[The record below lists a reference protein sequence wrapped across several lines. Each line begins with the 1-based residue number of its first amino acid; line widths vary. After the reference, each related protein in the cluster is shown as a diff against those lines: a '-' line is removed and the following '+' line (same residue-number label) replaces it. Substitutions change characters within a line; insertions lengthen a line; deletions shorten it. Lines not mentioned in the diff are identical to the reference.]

1 MQPKET
7 IEQLRQQLNELNY
20 RYYVL
25 NDPLMSDFEYDK
37 LMRELQELETAHP
50 QYDDPNSPTH
60 RVGSDRANLFES
72 VTHRFPMLSLANT
85 YSEEEVV
92 DFDARVRKEVG
103 EAEYVCELKYD
114 GTRRHARRRSHGGRC
129 DGKRPYDP
137 QYSPA
142 TPWQRI
148 SRPVRDTG

>member
-50 QYDDPNSPTH
+50 PT
-60 RVGSDRANLFES
+60 GSGATGPTCSRA
-72 VTHRFPMLSLANT
+72 
-85 YSEEEVV
+85 
-92 DFDARVRKEVG
+92 
-103 EAEYVCELKYD
+103 
-114 GTRRHARRRSHGGRC
+114 
-129 DGKRPYDP
+129 
-137 QYSPA
+137 
-142 TPWQRI
+142 
-148 SRPVRDTG
+148 

>member
-60 RVGSDRANLFES
+60 RSGATGPTCSRA
-72 VTHRFPMLSLANT
+72 
-85 YSEEEVV
+85 
-92 DFDARVRKEVG
+92 
-103 EAEYVCELKYD
+103 
-114 GTRRHARRRSHGGRC
+114 
-129 DGKRPYDP
+129 
-137 QYSPA
+137 
-142 TPWQRI
+142 
-148 SRPVRDTG
+148 

>member
-60 RVGSDRANLFES
+60 R
-72 VTHRFPMLSLANT
+72 
-85 YSEEEVV
+85 SEER
-92 DFDARVRKEVG
+92 RVGKE
-103 EAEYVCELKYD
+103 C
-114 GTRRHARRRSHGGRC
+114 RSRWS
-129 DGKRPYDP
+129 PYH
-137 QYSPA
+137 
-142 TPWQRI
+142 
-148 SRPVRDTG
+148 